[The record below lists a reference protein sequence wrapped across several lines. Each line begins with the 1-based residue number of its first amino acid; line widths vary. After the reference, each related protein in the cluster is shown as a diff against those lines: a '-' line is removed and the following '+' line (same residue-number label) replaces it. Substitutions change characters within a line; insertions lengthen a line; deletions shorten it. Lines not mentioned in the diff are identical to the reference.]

1 MEGESSRK
9 PVRSIDSH
17 PSRRPVAEN
26 GVPDCLLFTGH
37 GQDVLVVRDVMI
49 EAKRDGALLVVQGR
63 DAAQGGGR
71 PRLARSARDAHQLNR
86 KQFSAHAVCQGRER
100 KIDCVVDLLN
110 NAGHSDATAARDS
123 QRAVR
128 LTPPLPLTM

>member
-1 MEGESSRK
+1 
-9 PVRSIDSH
+9 
-17 PSRRPVAEN
+17 
-26 GVPDCLLFTGH
+26 
-37 GQDVLVVRDVMI
+37 MI
-49 EAKRDGALLVVQGR
+49 EAKRDGALFVVQGR
-63 DAAQGGGR
+63 DAAQGTSR
-71 PRLARSARDAHQLNR
+71 RSSRTVSTGCSSIEPQ
-86 KQFSAHAVCQGRER
+86 QFSAHAVCQGRER